1 MSSAVETPVGPRNR
15 RWLWAGLLVAVAVTL
30 FFGIRAVRRF
40 THRPTNEPIREW
52 MNIPYVAH
60 SYGVP
65 PHELANALG
74 LADNG
79 RPDRRPIKEIA
90 KDLGKTSDE
99 VIALLQD
106 AIAKARPPHPPGP
119 KEAPTP
125 RGTG

>member
-1 MSSAVETPVGPRNR
+1 MSSAVETPVRPQNR
-15 RWLWAGLLVAVAVTL
+15 RWLWVGLLVAVAVTL
-30 FFGIRAVRRF
+30 FFGMRAVRRF

-60 SYGVP
+60 SYGVSP
-65 PHELANALG
+65 RELANALG
-74 LADNG
+74 LPENG

-90 KDLGKTSDE
+90 KDLGKSSDE

-106 AIAKARPPHPPGP
+106 AIAKARPPHPPGA

-125 RGTG
+125 SAPG